1 MAYVTYYTT
10 APAWVPAADRRRL
23 VARVHATQA
32 AANAHAGATAGVT
45 AYAGAVSDDV
55 DLGWWL
61 TATGAGAGTVTAA
74 APALSDVV
82 RRRRAAAR
90 QVHAALEGWTAALA
104 AEGVVHAASVVA
116 IGHDFL
122 FHAHQ
127 AVYIMAHRDATAIVS
142 FEAWCAGMARGAS
155 DVTSPRQFFERMEAG
170 GGITA
175 PTGPCAWVR
184 WGHRQSEG
192 FTTAIRVPLSEAI
205 AASGVAGPLTPGN
218 LGLDARDLPAGGLH
232 ADGTWIDTVTA

>member
-1 MAYVTYYTT
+1 MAFVTYYTA

-32 AANAHAGATAGVT
+32 AATARGAAVAGET
-45 AYAGAVSDDV
+45 AYTGAVSDDV

-61 TATGAGAGTVTAA
+61 TPSGAGAGTVTAV
-74 APALSDVV
+74 APALPDVV

-90 QVHAALEGWTAALA
+90 QVHAALEGWTVALA

-116 IGHDFL
+116 VGHDYL
-122 FHAHQ
+122 QHAHQ
-127 AVYIMAHRDATAIVS
+127 AVYIMAHRDLTAIAS

-155 DVTSPRQFFERMEAG
+155 DVTSPREFFARMEAG
-170 GGITA
+170 SGLRA

-184 WGHRQSEG
+184 WGHRESEG
-192 FTTAIRVPLSEAI
+192 FTTAIRVPLAEAI
-205 AASGVAGPLTPGN
+205 AASGVAGPGTPGN
-218 LGLDARDLPAGGLH
+218 LDLQASDLPAGGLW
-232 ADGTWIDTVTA
+232 ADGSWIDSISA

>member
-1 MAYVTYYTT
+1 MAYVTYYTA

-32 AANAHAGATAGVT
+32 AANARAAATAGVT

-55 DLGWWL
+55 DIGWWL
-61 TATGAGAGTVTAA
+61 TASGAGAGTVSAV

-90 QVHAALEGWTAALA
+90 QVHQALEGWSRALA

-116 IGHDFL
+116 VGHDFL

-127 AVYIMAHRDATAIVS
+127 AVYIMAHRSAIGIAS
-142 FEAWCAGMARGAS
+142 WEGWCAAMARGAS
-155 DVTSPRQFFERMEAG
+155 DVTSPQEFFARMEAG

-184 WGHRQSEG
+184 WGHRESEG
-192 FTTAIRVPLSEAI
+192 LTTAIRVPLADAI
-205 AASGVAGPLTPGN
+205 TVSGQDGPLTPGY
-218 LGLDARDLPAGGLH
+218 LHLQASDLPSGGLH
-232 ADGTWIDTVTA
+232 ANGSWIDTINA